1 MNNLKI
7 TENKFEKNNKK
18 INVFNIFPKF
28 EKSKNIFNNFFPTI
42 FPNYY
47 NNQIKEE
54 IINYQINLIS
64 ENFQKIKEKKDK
76 LKNFSKEDILINNN
90 LLSTYDNY
98 IRKNGE
104 FINFGD
110 NYYTESEDEKS
121 ESDSNG
127 ENNSKNTYPENE
139 SESEHNFYNNSSEN
153 DYDDYDNNNDYFEKS
168 NPIEILKKNNIKYK

>member
-1 MNNLKI
+1 LK
-7 TENKFEKNNKK
+7 NKK
-18 INVFNIFPKF
+18 IF
-28 EKSKNIFNNFFPTI
+28 FNNFFPTI

-47 NNQIKEE
+47 NKQIKEE

-64 ENFQKIKEKKDK
+64 QNFKNIKEKKDN
-76 LKNFSKEDILINNN
+76 LNNLSKEDILINNN
-90 LLSTYDNY
+90 LLGTYNNY

-110 NYYTESEDEKS
+110 NYNYSESEDEKS

-139 SESEHNFYNNSSEN
+139 SESENVHDFYDNISEN
-153 DYDDYDNNNDYFEKS
+153 DYDDYDNNNDYYEINKS
-168 NPIEILKKNNIKYK
+168 NLIDILKKK